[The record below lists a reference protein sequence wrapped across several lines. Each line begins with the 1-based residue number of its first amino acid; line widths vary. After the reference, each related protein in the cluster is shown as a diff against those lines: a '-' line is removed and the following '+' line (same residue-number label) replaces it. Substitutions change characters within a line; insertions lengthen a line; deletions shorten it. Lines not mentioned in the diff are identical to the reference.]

1 MEVKC
6 AYTVK
11 WIWGWTQM
19 HGYKTVEVR
28 SSEPRTVRV
37 RFLFSRTPP
46 AKIWYNLPY
55 EHGRSS

>member
-19 HGYKTVEVR
+19 RGYKTVEVR

-37 RFLFSRTPP
+37 RFLVFQDASGE
-46 AKIWYNLPY
+46 NMV
-55 EHGRSS
+55 